1 VCEATSGGLTGAQ
14 GVIVPAANRVNL
26 VLRDDVA
33 EAVASGRFHLW
44 SVATVEDALEL
55 MLGTQAGIVND
66 EGLYPPDSVFGRVAA
81 RLAAFDRILAARQA
95 ANLQG
100 TW

>member
-1 VCEATSGGLTGAQ
+1 MTGSQ

-44 SVATVEDALEL
+44 SVVTVEDALEL
-55 MLGTQAGIVND
+55 LLGTPAGIANG

-81 RLAAFDRILAARQA
+81 RLAGFDRILAARQA
-95 ANLQG
+95 ANLPG
-100 TW
+100 SW

>member
-1 VCEATSGGLTGAQ
+1 LTGTQ

-33 EAVASGRFHLW
+33 AAVASACFHLW
-44 SVATVEDALEL
+44 SVDTVEDALEL
-55 MLGTQAGIVND
+55 LLGTPAGVVND

-81 RLAAFDRILAARQA
+81 RLAGFDRILAARQA
-95 ANLQG
+95 ANSQG
-100 TW
+100 RW